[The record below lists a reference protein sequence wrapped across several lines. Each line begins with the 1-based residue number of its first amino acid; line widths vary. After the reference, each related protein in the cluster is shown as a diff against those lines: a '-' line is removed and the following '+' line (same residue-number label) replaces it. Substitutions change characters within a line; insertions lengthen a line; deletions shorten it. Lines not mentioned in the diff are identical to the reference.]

1 MSCLPVHFLF
11 FFFSGLVFLLCL
23 ILNGGSNIDYCDL
36 IYIYIYGNIFEN
48 IYCSFSLPR
57 SEVIVNVKSCYIYDL
72 VEISFQN
79 FRNFE
84 PLANQIELNCVK
96 ISKNFGPKVFQ
107 FFGSTKMTGIFAENE
122 IANPVYDIHQ
132 IVIIPTDVMICCR
145 WKK

>member
-84 PLANQIELNCVK
+84 PLANQYL
-96 ISKNFGPKVFQ
+96 SQNFW
-107 FFGSTKMTGIFAENE
+107 FFLIF
-122 IANPVYDIHQ
+122 
-132 IVIIPTDVMICCR
+132 
-145 WKK
+145 K